1 MAKFAVGKNAYGI
14 CDRTGLRYKLNEM
27 RVEWNGLKVG
37 RDVWEPKHPQLEPR
51 RKVVDAQALRNP
63 RPDNAEGAST
73 QLLPVNPFFVEPTGT
88 YSLTTIRVYHPA
100 HGKTTGDTVVFNNA
114 VGLKDISATFIN
126 RSEGHVVTVVDA
138 DHYTFTDV
146 SRVNAASVALGL
158 AEAPFADPL
167 YDQKLLAMF
176 DTRNIDGRK
185 IGDITNSGSV
195 TSDDATIMSNY
206 ANGIEITA
214 EQKTYIETV
223 MFPYF
228 VTFSETQPDYKL
240 YWWDMARIANDVDR
254 AISPSQ
260 VDARAL
266 WVVRPVPNSIEPTR
280 VVGHIYFGG
289 APNGVSFADSGSW
302 RRLETYAVPAYVIP
316 SQNYLDEMYTYYT
329 ESLDYMTQNIA
340 TYGSFLYKQIPE
352 SVFGGGS
359 RVTVGA

>member
-1 MAKFAVGKNAYGI
+1 MSKFAVGKNAYGI

-73 QLLPVNPFFVEPTGT
+73 QLLPVNPFFIEPSGA

-114 VGLKDISATFIN
+114 VGMSGISAAFIN
-126 RSEGHVVTVVDA
+126 RSEGHVVTVVDG

-146 SRVNAASVALGL
+146 SRINASSVALGL
-158 AEAPFADPL
+158 TETPFATPL
-167 YDQKLLAMF
+167 NDQKLLEMF

-185 IGDITNSGSV
+185 IGDITDSGSV
-195 TSDDATIMSNY
+195 TSEDATVMSNY
-206 ANGIEITA
+206 ANGIEITSA
-214 EQKTYIETV
+214 QKTYIETV

-240 YWWDMARIANDVDR
+240 YWWDMQRIANDVDR
-254 AISPSQ
+254 AQSFSQ
-260 VDARAL
+260 TDARAL
-266 WVVRPVPNSIEPTR
+266 WLVTVPNSIVPTR

-289 APNGVSFADSGSW
+289 APQSVSFADVGSW
-302 RRLETYAVPAYVIP
+302 RTLETFALPAYSIP
-316 SQNYLDEMYTYYT
+316 SQNYLDEMYTFYT
-329 ESLDYMTQNIA
+329 ESLDYMTQNIES
-340 TYGSFLYKQIPE
+340 YGSFLHKQIPE